1 MEANE
6 FDGFVK
12 LVKANYHMLNL
23 RPKQSSEIRGLITCD
38 LRDWDKIDIDTK
50 IAIYKE
56 AYSQLRL
63 EGWDHETATS

>member
-12 LVKANYHMLNL
+12 LAKANYHMLNS
-23 RPKQSSEIRGLITCD
+23 RPEQSSELRGLITCD
-38 LRDWDKIDIDTK
+38 LRDWDEIDVDTK

-56 AYSQLRL
+56 CYRQLEL
-63 EGWDHETATS
+63 EGWDNETATN